1 MTSWQTTRP
10 IYKRPP
16 RIEMK
21 TGGLDRRR
29 HPEEFQ
35 RALKT
40 WFIRSVAV
48 SLAEGSLG
56 KGMNRAALENR
67 STITRMTEL
76 PWDGGRPVMKSRD
89 MCDHSL
95 WGIGK
100 GCRSPK
106 GSWRL
111 DFPWQHTGQASTKLL
126 TSSLME
132 GHQNRRWRKSRVR
145 AIPGWQVR
153 GESWP
158 HCRTQGSDGSRN
170 V

>member
-21 TGGLDRRR
+21 TRSETTSWGI
-29 HPEEFQ
+29 PKT
-35 RALKT
+35 LKT

-56 KGMNRAALENR
+56 KGMNRVALENR

-76 PWDGGRPVMKSRD
+76 PWDGGRPVMKSRG
-89 MCDHSL
+89 MCDHGL

-153 GESWP
+153 GESWS
-158 HCRTQGSDGSRN
+158 HCRTRARTDRGM
-170 V
+170 